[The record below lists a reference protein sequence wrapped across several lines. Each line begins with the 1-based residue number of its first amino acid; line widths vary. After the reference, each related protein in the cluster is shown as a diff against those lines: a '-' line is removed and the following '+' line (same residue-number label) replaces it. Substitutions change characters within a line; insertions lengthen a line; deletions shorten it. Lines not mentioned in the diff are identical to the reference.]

1 MKENGND
8 FDRLGRVQGKSSQVN
23 NRRIRAGL
31 LCWQLF
37 LIAVQ
42 AVVGLA
48 GMFSLMPSGMS
59 IGLMMLCSVL
69 LAYAIS
75 DVLKFNG

>member
-1 MKENGND
+1 MLRILDLEVSNQRT
-8 FDRLGRVQGKSSQVN
+8 RL
-23 NRRIRAGL
+23 AL
-31 LCWQLF
+31 MCWQLF

-42 AVVGLA
+42 AVAGLA
-48 GMFSLMPSGMS
+48 GMFGLMPSGVS

-75 DVLKFNG
+75 DMLKFNG

>member
-1 MKENGND
+1 M
-8 FDRLGRVQGKSSQVN
+8 N
-23 NRRIRAGL
+23 NQRIRAGL

-48 GMFSLMPSGMS
+48 GMFGLVPSGMS
-59 IGLMMLCSVL
+59 IGLMLLCSAL
-69 LAYAIS
+69 LAYAIG
-75 DVLKFNG
+75 DVLRFNG

>member
-1 MKENGND
+1 MY
-8 FDRLGRVQGKSSQVN
+8 
-23 NRRIRAGL
+23 
-31 LCWQLF
+31 WQLF

-42 AVVGLA
+42 AMTGLA
-48 GMFSLMPSGMS
+48 GMFGLMPSGVS

-69 LAYAIS
+69 IAYAVS

>member
-1 MKENGND
+1 MRILDLEVSNQRT
-8 FDRLGRVQGKSSQVN
+8 RL
-23 NRRIRAGL
+23 AL
-31 LCWQLF
+31 MCWQLF

-42 AVVGLA
+42 AVAGLA
-48 GMFSLMPSGMS
+48 GMFGLMPSGVS

-75 DVLKFNG
+75 DMLKFNG